1 MVFGCYS
8 LELKMERCPKA
19 LGRQSYMGTH
29 LNAVVTSS
37 EDEQSPDIQKESAE
51 ESEIKEKAKEVKP
64 KAKEVK
70 PKAKEVKPKKKH
82 GKSKKKH
89 GNVGEVTLRVSLPYK
104 PKGEMFAVAET
115 FQGGSR
121 LQVICEDGIRRMGR
135 IPGKLRRRMWVR
147 ENDLLIVVPWSFQDS
162 KADVKFRYTPTQTA
176 NLKRRGKIPEILDI
190 Y

>member
-1 MVFGCYS
+1 MQ
-8 LELKMERCPKA
+8 E
-19 LGRQSYMGTH
+19 
-29 LNAVVTSS
+29 TS
-37 EDEQSPDIQKESAE
+37 EEEEKVENKKQKKGQNQRNE
-51 ESEIKEKAKEVKP
+51 E
-64 KAKEVK
+64 
-70 PKAKEVKPKKKH
+70 
-82 GKSKKKH
+82 
-89 GNVGEVTLRVSLPYK
+89 NLRVTLPYK

-121 LQVICEDGIRRMGR
+121 LQLICEDGERRMGR

-162 KADVKFRYTPTQTA
+162 KADVKFRYTPTQTS

>member
-64 KAKEVK
+64 KAKEVN
-70 PKAKEVKPKKKH
+70 PKAKGVKPKKKA
-82 GKSKKKH
+82 S
-89 GNVGEVTLRVSLPYK
+89 NEGEITLRVSLPYK

>member
-1 MVFGCYS
+1 
-8 LELKMERCPKA
+8 
-19 LGRQSYMGTH
+19 MGTH

-51 ESEIKEKAKEVKP
+51 ESEIKGKAKEVKP

-70 PKAKEVKPKKKH
+70 PKAKKV
-82 GKSKKKH
+82 KSKKKH
-89 GNVGEVTLRVSLPYK
+89 ANVGEVTLRVSLPYK

>member
-1 MVFGCYS
+1 M
-8 LELKMERCPKA
+8 
-19 LGRQSYMGTH
+19 
-29 LNAVVTSS
+29 TSS
-37 EDEQSPDIQKESAE
+37 EDEQVQETSE
-51 ESEIKEKAKEVKP
+51 EKEKVEN
-64 KAKEVK
+64 
-70 PKAKEVKPKKKH
+70 KKQ
-82 GKSKKKH
+82 KKGQNL
-89 GNVGEVTLRVSLPYK
+89 GNEENLRVTLPYK

-121 LQVICEDGIRRMGR
+121 LQLICEDGERRMGR

-162 KADVKFRYTPTQTA
+162 KADVKFRYTPTQTS

>member
-1 MVFGCYS
+1 MQ
-8 LELKMERCPKA
+8 E
-19 LGRQSYMGTH
+19 
-29 LNAVVTSS
+29 TS
-37 EDEQSPDIQKESAE
+37 E
-51 ESEIKEKAKEVKP
+51 EEEVKEE
-64 KAKEVK
+64 KVENK
-70 PKAKEVKPKKKH
+70 KPKK
-82 GKSKKKH
+82 GQ
-89 GNVGEVTLRVSLPYK
+89 NQENEENLRVTLPYK

-121 LQVICEDGIRRMGR
+121 LQLICEDGERRMGR

-162 KADVKFRYTPTQTA
+162 KADVKFRYTPTQTS

>member
-1 MVFGCYS
+1 M
-8 LELKMERCPKA
+8 
-19 LGRQSYMGTH
+19 
-29 LNAVVTSS
+29 TSS
-37 EDEQSPDIQKESAE
+37 EKETMQEVTNE
-51 ESEIKEKAKEVKP
+51 EKTETITVTEFKRNNKN
-64 KAKEVK
+64 
-70 PKAKEVKPKKKH
+70 
-82 GKSKKKH
+82 KSKKNSAPEKI
-89 GNVGEVTLRVSLPYK
+89 NIRVNLPYK

-121 LQVICEDGIRRMGR
+121 LQLICEDGERRMGR

-162 KADVKFRYTPTQTA
+162 KADVRFRYTPTQTA

>member
-51 ESEIKEKAKEVKP
+51 ESEIKEEAKEEAKEVKP
-64 KAKEVK
+64 KAKKV
-70 PKAKEVKPKKKH
+70 
-82 GKSKKKH
+82 KSKKKH
-89 GNVGEVTLRVSLPYK
+89 ANVGEVTLRVSLPYK
-104 PKGEMFAVAET
+104 PKGEIFAVAET

>member
-29 LNAVVTSS
+29 LNGAVTSS

-51 ESEIKEKAKEVKP
+51 ESEIKEEAKEVKP
-64 KAKEVK
+64 KAKG
-70 PKAKEVKPKKKH
+70 VKPKKKA
-82 GKSKKKH
+82 GD
-89 GNVGEVTLRVSLPYK
+89 GGEITLRVSLPYK

-121 LQVICEDGIRRMGR
+121 LQIICEDGIRRMGR

>member
-1 MVFGCYS
+1 MVFDCYS

-37 EDEQSPDIQKESAE
+37 KDEQSPDIQKESAE
-51 ESEIKEKAKEVKP
+51 ESEIKEE
-64 KAKEVK
+64 AKEVK
-70 PKAKEVKPKKKH
+70 PKAKEVKPKKK
-82 GKSKKKH
+82 S
-89 GNVGEVTLRVSLPYK
+89 NNEGEVTLRVSLPYK

-121 LQVICEDGIRRMGR
+121 LQIICEDGIRRMGR

>member
-1 MVFGCYS
+1 
-8 LELKMERCPKA
+8 
-19 LGRQSYMGTH
+19 MGTH
-29 LNAVVTSS
+29 LNAAVTSS

-51 ESEIKEKAKEVKP
+51 ESRIKEE
-64 KAKEVK
+64 AKEVK
-70 PKAKEVKPKKKH
+70 PKAKEVKPKKKA
-82 GKSKKKH
+82 
-89 GNVGEVTLRVSLPYK
+89 NNEGEITLRVSLPYK

-135 IPGKLRRRMWVR
+135 IPGKLRRRMWIR

>member
-51 ESEIKEKAKEVKP
+51 ESEIKEEAKEVKP
-64 KAKEVK
+64 EAKEVK
-70 PKAKEVKPKKKH
+70 PKAKEVKPKKKA
-82 GKSKKKH
+82 S
-89 GNVGEVTLRVSLPYK
+89 NEGEITLRVSLPYK

>member
-1 MVFGCYS
+1 M
-8 LELKMERCPKA
+8 
-19 LGRQSYMGTH
+19 
-29 LNAVVTSS
+29 TSS
-37 EDEQSPDIQKESAE
+37 EDEQAQETSKEE
-51 ESEIKEKAKEVKP
+51 EVKEKKVENK
-64 KAKEVK
+64 
-70 PKAKEVKPKKKH
+70 KPKKGQKQQDET
-82 GKSKKKH
+82 
-89 GNVGEVTLRVSLPYK
+89 NLRVTLPYK

-121 LQVICEDGIRRMGR
+121 LQLICEDGERRMGR

-162 KADVKFRYTPTQTA
+162 KADVKFRYTPTQTS

>member
-51 ESEIKEKAKEVKP
+51 ESEIKEE
-64 KAKEVK
+64 AKEVK
-70 PKAKEVKPKKKH
+70 PKAKEVKPKKK
-82 GKSKKKH
+82 S
-89 GNVGEVTLRVSLPYK
+89 NNEGEVTLRVSLPYK